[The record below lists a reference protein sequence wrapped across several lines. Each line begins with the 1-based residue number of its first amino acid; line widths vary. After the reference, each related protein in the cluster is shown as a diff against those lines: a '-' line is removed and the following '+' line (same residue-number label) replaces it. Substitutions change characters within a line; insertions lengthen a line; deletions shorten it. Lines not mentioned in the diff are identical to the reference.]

1 MNRSKLLASVA
12 GATTLA
18 ALSVAALGLMAV
30 AAPTPAHAANPVC
43 PTIVDTAG
51 FGATN
56 CNDYITLNGTPNGG
70 FTVTETFPQ
79 ATPYDGSDDNYVG
92 IFNNTTST
100 FTSFSITGPAVTHH
114 NGIFGGM
121 DGDGICET
129 SRFSSAGFT
138 CTGTV
143 TGIGAGQN
151 YAPTGVVLNGTTSNF
166 HWWPGTRSARH
177 LFAGGAG
184 QHRWHQLRC
193 AGAGV
198 TQSARCRP
206 GRSWAAAFPTQGLI
220 GVTRLPQ
227 WGRPHCGRPSRF

>member
-30 AAPTPAHAANPVC
+30 AAPTPAHAGPAC

-92 IFNNTTST
+92 IFNNTTQT
-100 FTSFSITGPAVTHH
+100 FTSFNITGPAVTHH

-151 YAPTGVVLNGTTSNF
+151 YAPTGVVLHGSSSNAGTVTF
-166 HWWPGTRSARH
+166 TGGLAPGALGVFSLEEPAST
-177 LFAGGAG
+177 GGISFGVPEPASLSLLG
-184 QHRWHQLRC
+184 VGLAALGLR
-193 AGAGV
+193 
-198 TQSARCRP
+198 
-206 GRSWAAAFPTQGLI
+206 
-220 GVTRLPQ
+220 
-227 WGRPHCGRPSRF
+227 RFRRKA